1 MSYIINKTD
10 GTVLTEIVDGTID
23 QTATDLTLIGKN
35 SSSYGEVM
43 NENFIHLLENFANTS
58 QPNNPIH
65 GQLWYDT
72 TENRLKVYNGTQF
85 VVSGG
90 TIVSNNIP
98 ILTQGDLWIDSR
110 RKQLFF
116 NDGVST
122 ILAGPAWTVQQ
133 GVTGFAVAD
142 ILDIDNNSRTI
153 ATLTIG
159 GVPLGI
165 FSNTQFAPNIDN
177 DSLAGWEGQEFSLTT
192 TYIKGDRVNY
202 RSNPNTPPKLVY
214 QAIADV
220 IPPGTLPT
228 NTSYWKQIKLNP
240 GFNAGT
246 LGNLKFDVIST
257 SADALID
264 SSGNLYAAEDFIL
277 SQGDS
282 TITGQLT
289 IANSQPLV
297 LGASSQTEIRVGN
310 SSFEINSNIS
320 DQNFQIGSKNV
331 SAGVQA
337 SIFVNANA
345 ERVGI
350 YTSNP
355 GLDLDPSWKGLDV
368 KENVRI
374 RGDLVVEGT
383 TTTISSEELIVSD
396 INITIASGA
405 TTDIYTSP
413 PGITING
420 ATDKTF
426 QWNAGAWTSSENINV
441 LSGKG
446 YYINEVEILNYTS
459 LSTTVTDAQ
468 GVKRLG
474 ILDSVQIDGEMASGL
489 KIDGNTISYYFPGA
503 SSGDIVL
510 LPKNIG
516 NVNVSS
522 RKIVNLANPQS
533 DTDAA
538 NKTYVDIEL
547 RSMTLAFSADTASY
561 AGPSLNANIAANI
574 IEKILPATEHENGTY
589 CRFWC
594 IDLYQAKLF
603 RVNAGVW
610 GWDSDIP

>member
-10 GTVLTEIVDGTID
+10 GTILTEVIDGTVD
-23 QTATDLTLIGKN
+23 QTASDLTLVGKN
-35 SSSYGEVM
+35 SSTYGEFL
-43 NENFIHLLENFANTS
+43 NENFVHILENFANTS
-58 QPNNPIH
+58 QPNNPIQ

-98 ILTQGDLWIDSR
+98 ILTQGDLWIDSL

-122 ILAGPAWTVQQ
+122 ILAGPAWTAQQ
-133 GVTGFAVAD
+133 GVTGFSVTD
-142 ILDIDNNSRTI
+142 ILDVDNNSRTI

-165 FSNTQFAPNIDN
+165 FSNTQFAPSIDN
-177 DSLAGWEGQEFSLTT
+177 YSLPGWEGQEFSLTN

-202 RSNPNTPPKLVY
+202 RANPNTPPKLVY

-220 IPPGTLPT
+220 IPVGTLPT
-228 NTSYWKQIKLNP
+228 DTSYWRQVKLNP

-264 SSGNLYAAEDFIL
+264 SSGNLYPAEEFIL
-277 SQGDS
+277 AQGDS
-282 TITGQLT
+282 TISGQLT

-310 SSFEINSNIS
+310 SSFEINSNVS

-350 YTSNP
+350 YTSTP
-355 GLDLDPSWKGLDV
+355 GDGLDPSWKGLDV
-368 KENVRI
+368 TENVRI
-374 RGDLVVEGT
+374 KGNLIVEGT
-383 TTTISSEELIVSD
+383 TSTISSEELIVSD
-396 INITIASGA
+396 INITIAAGA
-405 TTDIYTSP
+405 TTDVYTSP
-413 PGITING
+413 PGITVNG

-426 QWNAGAWTSSENINV
+426 QWDAGAWNSSENINV
-441 LSGKG
+441 VSGKG
-446 YYINEVEILNYTS
+446 YYINAVEILNYTT
-459 LSTTVTDAQ
+459 LSTTVENAQ
-468 GVKRLG
+468 GLRRLG
-474 ILDSVQIDGEMASGL
+474 ILDSLQVDGETTNGL
-489 KIDGNTISYYFPGA
+489 KIDGNTISYFYPGQ

-516 NVNVSS
+516 NVDVSS
-522 RKIVNLANPQS
+522 RKITNLANPQ
-533 DTDAA
+533 TENDAA

-547 RSMTLAFSADTASY
+547 RSMTLAFSADTSTY
-561 AGPSLNANIAANI
+561 AGPSLDANIAANI
-574 IEKILPATEHENGTY
+574 IEKVYPATEHENGTY

-594 IDLYQAKLF
+594 NDLYQAKLF
-603 RVNAGVW
+603 RQNAGVW
-610 GWDSDIP
+610 GWDSDIL